1 MAPVPLLASTII
13 LTFTLANLVTVRP
26 SAGPIILVMV
36 TILTNR
42 LLWVKNRGAPLLMV
56 TPLFNRRSVLLPTL
70 PVVTSWWPLVRYA
83 LPLTR
88 FIRFRLGTRPKLL
101 IGRKERLVPLVLVIT
116 VLVSGRLD
124 TPLSE
129 VVTRSSLPRG
139 MFLP

>member
-26 SAGPIILVMV
+26 SAGPIILVIE
-36 TILTNR
+36 TILTSR

-56 TPLFNRRSVLLPTL
+56 TLLFNRRSVLLPTL

-101 IGRKERLVPLVLVIT
+101 IGRKESRVPLVLVIT

-124 TPLSE
+124 SPLSE